1 MTVIDQGQARPIDL
15 ARGWPSLDMLP
26 SHLLSEAA
34 VKTLKDPSK
43 YLPALQYGDDAG
55 YGPLRKDIASW
66 ISNVDGRA
74 HLPEHIC
81 VTAGASLG
89 MASILQSFTDPS
101 ITRAVW
107 IVAPAYHLS
116 FGIFMDAGF
125 DNRLMSVPE
134 ETDGID
140 LEWLG
145 IQLAKYDEDYNQPE
159 LNTRKPSSGRKFYR
173 HVIYTVPTCA
183 NPSGR
188 TMSLSNRSRLV
199 ALARK
204 HDALVICDDVY
215 DLLQWPLLQDSLLP
229 PPLPTCPENEN
240 YKVYPPVQLPENKA
254 LPRLS
259 DLDLDLGPSAHDV
272 QSGTHFGH
280 AISNNSFSKILGPGV
295 RTGWVQGAPAFV
307 HGLSQTGSTISGGAP
322 SQFASA
328 IVHELLQSGWLDEHI
343 ARCVRPG
350 LQRRHAILARAVGTH
365 LAPLGVSWVRRDDD
379 GVFGGYFLW
388 LTLPVGSPPATEFAA
403 RAEAEEGVLVVPG
416 GLFGVPGC
424 GAGDMYQR
432 NVRLCFAWE
441 DDGIFE
447 EAVRGLANILR
458 NSVRNGV

>member
-1 MTVIDQGQARPIDL
+1 MTIEDQGRERPIDL
-15 ARGWPSLDMLP
+15 ARGWPSLDMLS

-34 VKTLKDPSK
+34 VETLKDPSK

-55 YGPLRKDIASW
+55 YGPLRKEIASW

-89 MASILQSFTDPS
+89 MASILQNFTDPS

-116 FGIFMDAGF
+116 FGMFKDAGF
-125 DNRLMSVPE
+125 EDRLISVPE

-140 LEWLG
+140 LEWLE
-145 IQLAKYDEDYNQPE
+145 IQLAKCDEDYSQPY
-159 LNTRKPSSGRKFYR
+159 LSTRKPGPGRKFYR

-188 TMSLSNRSRLV
+188 IMSLTTRSRLV

-215 DLLQWPLLQDSLLP
+215 NLLQWPLLQDSCLP
-229 PPLPTCPENEN
+229 EPLPACPENEN
-240 YKVYPPVQLPENKA
+240 YKVYPPVQLPQNTA

-280 AISNNSFSKILGPGV
+280 AISNNSFSKIVGPG
-295 RTGWVQGAPAFV
+295 
-307 HGLSQTGSTISGGAP
+307 TGSTVSGGSP
-322 SQFASA
+322 SQLASA
-328 IVHELLQSGWLDEHI
+328 IVHALLQSGRLDEHV

-350 LQRRHAILARAVGTH
+350 LQRRHAVLARAVGAH
-365 LAPLGVSWVRRDDD
+365 LAPFGVSWVQRDDD
-379 GVFGGYFLW
+379 GVLGGYFLW

-416 GLFGVPGC
+416 DLFGVPGC
-424 GAGDMYQR
+424 GAGDLYQR
-432 NVRLCFAWE
+432 SVRLSFAWE
-441 DDGIFE
+441 DDETFE
-447 EAVRGLANILR
+447 EAINMHNAT
-458 NSVRNGV
+458 

>member
-1 MTVIDQGQARPIDL
+1 MMIEDQGQARPIDL

-34 VKTLKDPSK
+34 VETLKDPSK

-55 YGPLRKDIASW
+55 YGPLRKEIASW

-74 HLPEHIC
+74 HLPEHVC

-89 MASILQSFTDPS
+89 MASILQIFTDPS

-107 IVAPAYHLS
+107 IVAPVYHLS
-116 FGIFMDAGF
+116 FGMFKDAGF
-125 DNRLMSVPE
+125 EDRLISVPE

-140 LEWLG
+140 LEWLE
-145 IQLAKYDEDYNQPE
+145 IQLAKCDEDYSQPY
-159 LNTRKPSSGRKFYR
+159 LSTRKPGPGRKFYR

-188 TMSLSNRSRLV
+188 TMSLTTRSRLV

-204 HDALVICDDVY
+204 HDALIICDDVY
-215 DLLQWPLLQDSLLP
+215 NLLQWPLPKDSCLP
-229 PPLPTCPENEN
+229 EPLPA
-240 YKVYPPVQLPENKA
+240 PPSPL
-254 LPRLS
+254 

-280 AISNNSFSKILGPGV
+280 AISNNSFSKIVGPG
-295 RTGWVQGAPAFV
+295 
-307 HGLSQTGSTISGGAP
+307 TGSTVSGGSP
-322 SQFASA
+322 SQLASA
-328 IVHELLQSGWLDEHI
+328 IVHALLQSGRLDEHV

-350 LQRRHAILARAVGTH
+350 LQRRHAVLARAVGAH

-379 GVFGGYFLW
+379 GVLGGYFLW
-388 LTLPVGSPPATEFAA
+388 LTLPV
-403 RAEAEEGVLVVPG
+403 
-416 GLFGVPGC
+416 
-424 GAGDMYQR
+424 
-432 NVRLCFAWE
+432 
-441 DDGIFE
+441 DDETFE
-447 EAVRGLANILR
+447 EAINMHNAT
-458 NSVRNGV
+458 

>member
-1 MTVIDQGQARPIDL
+1 
-15 ARGWPSLDMLP
+15 MLP

-159 LNTRKPSSGRKFYR
+159 L
-173 HVIYTVPTCA
+173 
-183 NPSGR
+183 
-188 TMSLSNRSRLV
+188 
-199 ALARK
+199 
-204 HDALVICDDVY
+204 
-215 DLLQWPLLQDSLLP
+215 
-229 PPLPTCPENEN
+229 
-240 YKVYPPVQLPENKA
+240 LPENKA